1 MITTQQIVRGY
12 ISFVDLQRLGEIK
25 CIALKIF
32 HFLAWNNFFSKKFFS
47 QNGPP
52 SMILRL
58 KLSISHIL
66 IHFKMVWVYL
76 NELLK
81 FIWRFY
87 VGNSYFQQ
95 KGRKIRFWAPHA
107 PNLPQKI
114 MKNYH
119 KILAIVWHTLEV
131 SWSRFGTFQNP
142 HSDNHAQ
149 NILGRSRIKWKNI

>member
-1 MITTQQIVRGY
+1 
-12 ISFVDLQRLGEIK
+12 
-25 CIALKIF
+25 
-32 HFLAWNNFFSKKFFS
+32 
-47 QNGPP
+47 
-52 SMILRL
+52 MILRL

-87 VGNSYFQQ
+87 VGNTYFQQ
-95 KGRKIRFWAPHA
+95 KRRKIRFWAPHA

-142 HSDNHAQ
+142 HSDIWEMHFFNDFIFTS
-149 NILGRSRIKWKNI
+149 NSVKWKFIIIDSSLGHQKNLEFFSAILWPENN